1 MKSICF
7 YFQIHQPFRLKRYRF
22 FNIGNDHYYFDD
34 FSNED
39 IMQQIAAKSYIPA
52 NRMLLDLINQYR
64 GKFKVAFSISG
75 VALEQMEIYAP
86 EVIDG
91 LRELSKSGDVEF
103 LTETYAHS
111 LSSLFDPEEFRNQV
125 TNHAERI
132 ELLFGQKPKVIR
144 NTELIY
150 SDKVAEMVYEMGYSK
165 MITEGAKH
173 ILGWKSPNYVYQSA
187 SQPQLK
193 LLLKNSRFSDD
204 IAYKFSDYTWNEYP
218 LTAEK
223 FISWIASTPQEEE
236 VINLFMN
243 YEVLGNLQPSHSGIF
258 EFIKA
263 LPRFA
268 FEKGINF
275 STPSEIM
282 DTKKP
287 VGAINVPETISWAD
301 EERDVSAWLGNK
313 LQQSAL
319 KSLYGI
325 GERVR
330 LCIDRQLKQDWMY
343 LQSSDHFYYMSTKHF
358 GSNNSNFSPY
368 MSPYDAFNN
377 YMNVLSD
384 FIVRVKSQYP
394 DTVDNE
400 ELNALLTTIHNQEM
414 EIKRLQKELKT
425 VIGTNE
431 ELLVE
436 KLSKKDKIKVLSS
449 KN

>member
-1 MKSICF
+1 
-7 YFQIHQPFRLKRYRF
+7 
-22 FNIGNDHYYFDD
+22 
-34 FSNED
+34 
-39 IMQQIAAKSYIPA
+39 
-52 NRMLLDLINQYR
+52 
-64 GKFKVAFSISG
+64 
-75 VALEQMEIYAP
+75 
-86 EVIDG
+86 
-91 LRELSKSGDVEF
+91 
-103 LTETYAHS
+103 
-111 LSSLFDPEEFRNQV
+111 
-125 TNHAERI
+125 
-132 ELLFGQKPKVIR
+132 
-144 NTELIY
+144 
-150 SDKVAEMVYEMGYSK
+150 
-165 MITEGAKH
+165 
-173 ILGWKSPNYVYQSA
+173 
-187 SQPQLK
+187 
-193 LLLKNSRFSDD
+193 
-204 IAYKFSDYTWNEYP
+204 
-218 LTAEK
+218 
-223 FISWIASTPQEEE
+223 
-236 VINLFMN
+236 
-243 YEVLGNLQPSHSGIF
+243 
-258 EFIKA
+258 
-263 LPRFA
+263 
-268 FEKGINF
+268 
-275 STPSEIM
+275 M

>member
-1 MKSICF
+1 MKTICI

-22 FNIGNDHYYFDD
+22 FNIGRDHYYFDD
-34 FSNED
+34 YANED
-39 IMQQIAAKSYIPA
+39 ILQQIAGRSYVPA
-52 NRMLLDLINQYR
+52 NRMLLDLVNQYK

-75 VALEQMEIYAP
+75 VALEQLEVYAP

-91 LRELSKSGDVEF
+91 FRELTKTGSVEF

-111 LSSLFDPEEFRNQV
+111 LASLYDPEEFRNQV
-125 TNHAERI
+125 RHHSERI
-132 ELLFGQKPKVIR
+132 EMLFGQKPTVLR

-150 SDKVAEMVYEMGYSK
+150 SDEIAEMVYDMGYTK

-173 ILGWKSPNYVYQSA
+173 ILGWKSPNYVYQAA
-187 SQPQLK
+187 SQPKLK

-204 IAYKFSDYTWNEYP
+204 IAYRFSNYSWNEYP

-223 FISWIASTPQEEE
+223 FISWIASTPPEEE
-236 VINLFMN
+236 VVNLFMN
-243 YEVLGNLQPSHSGIF
+243 YETLGNLQPSYTGIF
-258 EFIKA
+258 EFFKA

-268 FEKGINF
+268 FENGIGF
-275 STPSEIM
+275 ATPGEALDM
-282 DTKKP
+282 HKP
-287 VGAINVPETISWAD
+287 IGAINVPNPISLTD
-301 EERDVSAWLGNK
+301 EERDLSAWVGNK
-313 LQQSAL
+313 LQKSAL
-319 KSLYGI
+319 QSMYEI

-330 LCIDRQLKQDWMY
+330 LCTDRRLKQDWLY
-343 LQSSDHFYYMSTKHF
+343 LQTSDHFHYMSTKHF
-358 GSNNSNFSPY
+358 GGGQSQFSPY

-384 FIVRVKSQYP
+384 FIGRVKAQYP

-414 EIKRLQKELKT
+414 EIKRLQAELKK

-431 ELLVE
+431 EMLVE
-436 KLSKKDKIKVLSS
+436 KNPKAQKAE
-449 KN
+449 N